1 MTFIPMAVEVGGPIT
16 LTTITGATV
25 EGEVAEVVRDDE
37 GRVLALAVRDDPN
50 RPDPVW
56 FRGDI
61 IGFWRLGAGV
71 RQVRSVGA
79 GPNGVVPVDA
89 DLMNRLRRGR

>member
-1 MTFIPMAVEVGGPIT
+1 MRSFIPMAVEVGDPIT
-16 LTTITGATV
+16 LTTLTGATV
-25 EGEVAEVVRDDE
+25 EGEVAEVVRDSD
-37 GRVLALAVRDDPN
+37 GNVLALAVRDDPS

-71 RQVRSVGA
+71 RQVGT
-79 GPNGVVPVDA
+79 NNVVPVDPR
-89 DLMNRLRRGR
+89 MMQRLREGR